1 MNNQGNEQF
10 CKIISISISLL
21 RYGITNLHVDT
32 KKYGQSPKWSS
43 AKRVFEKR
51 VVKITVKTL
60 MLIDL

>member
-1 MNNQGNEQF
+1 MARKKFRQ
-10 CKIISISISLL
+10 IL
-21 RYGITNLHVDT
+21 

>member
-1 MNNQGNEQF
+1 MVHKSF
-10 CKIISISISLL
+10 LL
-21 RYGITNLHVDT
+21 LCFGLSVPASWSTEIYL
-32 KKYGQSPKWSS
+32 KEKCGQSPKWSS